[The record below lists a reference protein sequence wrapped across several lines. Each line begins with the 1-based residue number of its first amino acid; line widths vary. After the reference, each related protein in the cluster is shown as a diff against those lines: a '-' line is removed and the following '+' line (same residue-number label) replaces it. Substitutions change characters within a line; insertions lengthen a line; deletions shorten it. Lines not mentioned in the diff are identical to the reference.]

1 MVSGGAGSGKSTVIE
16 SVEEWVNY
24 ILSGLECGES
34 GHTTDQPLLVKCAFT
49 GAAADNIGGNTL
61 TRCY

>member
-34 GHTTDQPLLVKCAFT
+34 GHNTDQPLLVIIEWNSGIFWNFLIKVMEF
-49 GAAADNIGGNTL
+49 
-61 TRCY
+61 